1 MLAKAN
7 TAGKVSKEGTTSSK
21 KIRLETSIK
30 RMLADVYTPVGI
42 YLRLRDRF
50 RDTILLESTDHHA
63 AENSYSFICINA
75 IAGIEIRENEKLEYK
90 LPGQKPELENI
101 KDTDDLKT
109 LLWSFMQ
116 RFEAISQEPK
126 TASFAQALYGY
137 FSFDAVQY
145 FETIQFN
152 KPLNEINNIP
162 IARYRLYQYVI
173 AINHYKDELVLCENH
188 LLGVES

>member
-1 MLAKAN
+1 MLTKAN
-7 TAGKVSKEGTTSSK
+7 TSGKMIKEGATSGK

-50 RDTILLESTDHHA
+50 RDTILLESADHHA

-116 RFEAISQEPK
+116 RFEPVSEEPK
-126 TASFAQALYGY
+126 AASFAQGLYGY

-145 FETIQFN
+145 FETIQFK
-152 KPLNEINNIP
+152 KPLTEINKIP
-162 IARYRLYQYVI
+162 VARYRYTSM
-173 AINHYKDELVLCENH
+173 
-188 LLGVES
+188 LLPSITIKTN